1 MTSNILIIDDESG
14 ALKLLK
20 DILNIE
26 DYLVR
31 PFNNG
36 QLALR
41 SIEAELPE
49 LIMLDMRMP
58 ILDGL
63 EICRLLKI
71 NDRTKDIPII
81 FISAATD
88 MEDKVKAF
96 QAGGADYI
104 TKPFQK
110 EEVLARVKVH
120 VSLYRSMQ
128 EIKRIDEA
136 LRKSEYRLKLA
147 QAISHV
153 GHWEWDVNTGQMEL
167 SEEVNRIFGFESPHK
182 MIAYDD
188 FLQIVHPN
196 DKEYVT
202 KQLHK
207 VVNECDFECE
217 YRIILPDGNVRV
229 VQSKGKCFQSSQN
242 EPVKIFA
249 TTQQSNSTDEFIQQ
263 TKLLGVVQ
271 DITERKELEWQLEQQ
286 ASIDD
291 LTGCN
296 NRRRFM
302 ELAEQEF
309 IRIHRYCN
317 EMSVLMLDLDHFK
330 QVNDTYGHDAGDL
343 TLKKLVEICQ
353 RILRNVDVIGRLGGE
368 EFAIMLP
375 ETSIEYGFEVAERLC
390 KAVAAEEILLENNL
404 SFHFTTSIGVATVK
418 KNDSNIND
426 TIKRA
431 DQALYKAKHAGR
443 NQVCR

>member
-1 MTSNILIIDDESG
+1 MTSNILIVDDESD

-20 DILNIE
+20 DILNTE
-26 DYLVR
+26 GYLVR

-63 EICRLLKI
+63 KICRLLKT
-71 NDRTKDIPII
+71 NDRTKDIPVI

-128 EIKRIDEA
+128 EIKRIGEA

-147 QAISHV
+147 QAIAHV

-167 SEEVNRIFGFESPHK
+167 SEEVNRIFGFESSHE
-182 MIAYDD
+182 ILAYTA
-188 FLQIVHPN
+188 FLQIIHP
-196 DKEYVT
+196 DDREYVI
-202 KQLHK
+202 KQLH
-207 VVNECDFECE
+207 NMTDRSDFECE
-217 YRIILPDGNVRV
+217 YRIILPDRNVRV
-229 VQSKGKCFQSSQN
+229 VQSKGKCFQSVPSK
-242 EPVKIFA
+242 PVKIFA
-249 TTQQSNSTDEFIQQ
+249 TIQQ
-263 TKLLGVVQ
+263 ANTSDSMQTKMLGVVQ

-296 NRRRFM
+296 NRRRFL

-309 IRIHRYCN
+309 IRDHRYRN
-317 EMSVLMLDLDHFK
+317 ELSLLMLDLDYFK
-330 QVNDTYGHDAGDL
+330 KVNDSYGHDAGDL

-353 RILRNVDVIGRLGGE
+353 HILRSVDVIGRLGGE

-375 ETSIEYGFEVAERLC
+375 ETNIEYALEVAERLC
-390 KAVAAEEILLENNL
+390 KAIAAEEILLENNL
-404 SFHFTTSIGVATVK
+404 SFHFTTSIGVTAVK
-418 KNDSNIND
+418 KNDANIND

-431 DQALYKAKHAGR
+431 DQALYKAKNAGR
-443 NQVCR
+443 NQVCSC